1 MYYNYFINQYN
12 MYYIDLYYLNNC
24 PYSERAKQLLDFKN
38 VNYNII
44 KIDQSDKEKYKNN
57 KISTFPQIY
66 LKKENSKGSVL
77 LGGFDNINLISNSIN
92 EKLESS
98 VNNIRKLN
106 KNLSKKASLR
116 LIELFAKN

>member
-1 MYYNYFINQYN
+1 